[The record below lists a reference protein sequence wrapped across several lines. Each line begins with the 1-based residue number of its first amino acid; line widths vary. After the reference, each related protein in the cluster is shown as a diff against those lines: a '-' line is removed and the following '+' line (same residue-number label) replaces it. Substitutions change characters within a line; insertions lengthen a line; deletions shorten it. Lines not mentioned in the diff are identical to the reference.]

1 MIYRLALAATL
12 ALTALPL
19 HAQSKTEA
27 CGLQGEVVGAIQQA
41 RLDRVR
47 RDAVVPTLV
56 AANPEWEKMSQA
68 MPQMVEWV
76 YSLKRRDLKKVEL
89 GKAAEA
95 QCLENWEQLQKLTNN

>member
-1 MIYRLALAATL
+1 MIGRFALSCVF
-12 ALTALPL
+12 ALGALPAA
-19 HAQSKTEA
+19 AQSKTEA

-56 AANPEWEKMSQA
+56 EANPEWQKMSDA

-89 GKAAEA
+89 GKVTEA
-95 QCLENWEQLQKLTNN
+95 QCLENWDQIQRLNNN